1 MDSIAGGGRTIFTD
15 PYIDMITGKLVIS
28 LVKGVSY
35 QGKIIGMA
43 GADVSLDTLYDYV
56 NEEAVYDYGLAV
68 IEERKTYIIHPSGV
82 YITHKDNSLVMEKDF
97 FEQYGLQDYRS
108 QIFSKDGFY
117 SGSGDFIISSMY
129 IPITGWTVVSVM
141 PRSTIYRMGTRT
153 STIAIVL
160 NIIIL
165 PIILFVFRLVVKKK
179 MKPII
184 NMSQAL
190 KEISE
195 GEGDLTKTINI
206 DSRNEIG
213 DLAHYFN
220 LTLEKIKGLVGVIKY
235 KVNALTN
242 TSFELSANMTKTSKA
257 VDHISTDFERMTS
270 LEAKQETE
278 AAEANKAVE
287 VIKINIDTLT
297 KLVEEQ
303 SSNINTSSSAVE
315 EMTANIQSVT
325 RTLVENSR
333 HINDLA
339 EASEIG
345 KAGLQAVAEKMLEIA
360 RDSEGLLEIN
370 AVMNNIA
377 SQTNL
382 LSMNAAIEAAHAGE
396 SGKGFAVV
404 ADEIRK
410 LAESSG
416 LQSKTTATM
425 LKKIKASIDS
435 ITKSSNEVLTR
446 FEDIDT
452 GVKTVSEHGQNIR
465 SAMEEQE
472 AGGRQILESIAYL
485 KDITVSVKKGST
497 DMSDSGNELIK
508 RTNEFINISSQVV
521 GGMNDIISGAMTEI
535 KTAVKHV
542 DEMSDENNRNFTDLK
557 QETEKF
563 KVTTGEE
570 RKIILAVDDDTTHL
584 MATKAML
591 DNDYEVITAN
601 SCHEALT
608 LFYRGL
614 VPNLIL
620 LDVIMPGIDGWS
632 TYERV
637 RAISNIHHVPI
648 AFFSASENPEDRVR
662 AQQMG
667 AVDYIEKPVKK
678 LDLLERV
685 EKLI

>member
-1 MDSIAGGGRTIFTD
+1 
-15 PYIDMITGKLVIS
+15 
-28 LVKGVSY
+28 
-35 QGKIIGMA
+35 
-43 GADVSLDTLYDYV
+43 
-56 NEEAVYDYGLAV
+56 
-68 IEERKTYIIHPSGV
+68 
-82 YITHKDNSLVMEKDF
+82 
-97 FEQYGLQDYRS
+97 
-108 QIFSKDGFY
+108 
-117 SGSGDFIISSMY
+117 
-129 IPITGWTVVSVM
+129 
-141 PRSTIYRMGTRT
+141 MGTRT
-153 STIAIVL
+153 STIAVIL

-165 PIILFVFRLVVKKK
+165 PIILFVIRLVVKKT

-184 NMSQAL
+184 NMSLAL

-195 GEGDLTKTINI
+195 GEGDLTKSINI

-213 DLAHYFN
+213 DLAYYFN
-220 LTLEKIKGLVGVIKY
+220 QTLDKIKGLVAVIKY

-257 VDHISTDFERMTS
+257 VDQISTDFEKMTS

-287 VIKINIDTLT
+287 VIKINIDTLSR
-297 KLVEEQ
+297 LVEEQ
-303 SSNINTSSSAVE
+303 SGSINTSSSAIE

-325 RTLVENSR
+325 RTLVENSK
-333 HINDLA
+333 HINNLA

-345 KAGLQAVAEKMLEIA
+345 KSGLQAVAEKIVEIA

-370 AVMNNIA
+370 SVMNNIA

-382 LSMNAAIEAAHAGE
+382 LSMNAAIEAAHAGD

-435 ITKSSNEVLTR
+435 ITKSSNEVLAR
-446 FEDIDT
+446 FEVIDT

-472 AGGRQILESIAYL
+472 SGGRQILESIGHL
-485 KDITVSVKKGST
+485 KDITVSVKKGSA

-535 KTAVKHV
+535 MTAVKHV
-542 DEMSDENNRNFTDLK
+542 DEMSDENNKNFTDLK

-563 KVTTGEE
+563 KVTTGDE
-570 RKIILAVDDDTTHL
+570 RKIILTVDDDPTHL
-584 MATKAML
+584 VATKGML
-591 DNDYEVITAN
+591 ENDYEVVTAN
-601 SCHEALT
+601 SCHDALT

-614 VPNLIL
+614 VPHLIL

-648 AFFSASENPEDRVR
+648 AFFSSSDDSKDKTR
-662 AQQMG
+662 ALQMG

-678 LDLLERV
+678 TELLERV
-685 EKLI
+685 AKLL

>member
-1 MDSIAGGGRTIFTD
+1 
-15 PYIDMITGKLVIS
+15 
-28 LVKGVSY
+28 
-35 QGKIIGMA
+35 
-43 GADVSLDTLYDYV
+43 
-56 NEEAVYDYGLAV
+56 
-68 IEERKTYIIHPSGV
+68 
-82 YITHKDNSLVMEKDF
+82 
-97 FEQYGLQDYRS
+97 
-108 QIFSKDGFY
+108 
-117 SGSGDFIISSMY
+117 
-129 IPITGWTVVSVM
+129 
-141 PRSTIYRMGTRT
+141 
-153 STIAIVL
+153 
-160 NIIIL
+160 
-165 PIILFVFRLVVKKK
+165 
-179 MKPII
+179 
-184 NMSQAL
+184 MSQAL

-242 TSFELSANMTKTSKA
+242 TSFELSTNMTKTSKA
-257 VDHISTDFERMTS
+257 VDQISTDFEKMTS
-270 LEAKQETE
+270 LEAKQKIE
-278 AAEANKAVE
+278 ATEANKAIE
-287 VIKINIDTLT
+287 IIKINIDTLT

-303 SSNINTSSSAVE
+303 SGNINTSSSAVE

-325 RTLVENSR
+325 RTLFENSM
-333 HINDLA
+333 HISSLA

-345 KAGLQAVAEKMLEIA
+345 KTGLQVVAEKILEIA

-435 ITKSSNEVLTR
+435 ITKSSNEVLAR
-446 FEDIDT
+446 FEVIDT
-452 GVKTVSEHGQNIR
+452 GVKTVSEHGHNIR

-472 AGGRQILESIAYL
+472 AGGKQILESIGHL
-485 KDITVSVKKGST
+485 KDITVSVKKGSA

-508 RTNEFINISSQVV
+508 KTNEFINISSQVV

-542 DEMSDENNRNFTDLK
+542 DEMSDENNKNFTDLK

-563 KVTTGEE
+563 KVSTGEE
-570 RKIILAVDDDTTHL
+570 KKIILAIDDDATHL
-584 MATKAML
+584 MATKSIL
-591 DNDYEVITAN
+591 ENDYEVVTAN
-601 SCHEALT
+601 SCHDALT

-648 AFFSASENPEDRVR
+648 AFFSSSDDPKDRTR

-667 AVDYIEKPVKK
+667 AVDYIEKPVNKTE
-678 LDLLERV
+678 LLERV
-685 EKLI
+685 KTLIKN